1 MWRPLMILG
10 GIRRRMA
17 PQNNVMHKYLSI
29 LLIGFALAGSG
40 CEIRKGMYDQ
50 PKYEP
55 LQKNDFFADGRSSR
69 LLVEG
74 TVARGELRDDE
85 LLYQG
90 RENGE
95 EAKRFPFPITKEVL
109 LRGQERFNIYCAPC
123 HDYAGTGHGMVV
135 QRGFKQPTSLHDP
148 RLRDSNPGYYF
159 TVITGGFGQMPGY
172 AEQVPVKDR
181 WAIAAYIRALQL
193 SQHATLD
200 DVPESERAEFETA
213 AK

>member
-1 MWRPLMILG
+1 MILG

-17 PQNNVMHKYLSI
+17 RRNNQMHKYLSI

-40 CEIRKGMYDQ
+40 CEIRKAMYDQ

-55 LQKNDFFADGRSSR
+55 LQKSDFFADGRSSR
-69 LLVEG
+69 PLIDG

-85 LLYQG
+85 LLYTG
-90 RENGE
+90 KENGE

-109 LRGQERFNIYCAPC
+109 LRGQERYNIYCTPC
-123 HDYAGTGHGMVV
+123 HDYAGTGRGMVV
-135 QRGFKQPTSLHDP
+135 QRGFKQPTSFHDQ
-148 RLRDSNPGYYF
+148 RLRDSAPGYYF
-159 TVITGGFGQMPGY
+159 TVITGGFGQMPSY
-172 AEQVPVKDR
+172 ADQVPVKDR

-193 SQHATLD
+193 SQHATVD
-200 DVPESERAEFETA
+200 DVPESERAQFETA